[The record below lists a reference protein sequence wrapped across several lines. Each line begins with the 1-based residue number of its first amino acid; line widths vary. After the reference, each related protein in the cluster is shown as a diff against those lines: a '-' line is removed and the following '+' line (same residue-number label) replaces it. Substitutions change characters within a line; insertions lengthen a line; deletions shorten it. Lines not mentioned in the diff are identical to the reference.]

1 MNDTLTPEAPVL
13 AGTFKDD
20 AWKEGEKP
28 RFDATHRCDRCG
40 AQAYV
45 EAVFSTGTSTA
56 SLLFCRHDG
65 NTVRPQLQAK
75 GILRSWY
82 TEADR
87 LIENR
92 SQGSEN

>member
-1 MNDTLTPEAPVL
+1 MNDTLAPEAPVL
-13 AGTFKDD
+13 ADKDS
-20 AWKEGEKP
+20 AWKEGDKP

-45 EAVFSTGTSTA
+45 EAVISTGT
-56 SLLFCRHDG
+56 LLFCRHDG
-65 NTVRPQLQAK
+65 NTVRPQMLAK